1 MLFLN
6 NDCSMFYW
14 VQKACQK
21 QLAFR
26 GTCYCDHNISVT
38 PKCLIFS
45 KACNDNHSCCC
56 CCFFLGGGGGGGGF
70 SILARNCPLTIVFI
84 PLFVSIFFPIFKYQL
99 LQLKPAPQTPAI
111 PMLPFNLCPF
121 RSSLRPPLHELRFIF
136 VSLQVPWERCIDNFL
151 QKYDSSL
158 FYREKSNSAAS
169 NWIGL
174 FSGVENNRERR
185 DLAPD
190 ILHEIIVK
198 QRPDRIT
205 GYNRW

>member
-1 MLFLN
+1 MVITVAFFNILAGKKLASHDNVHPSICLYFLF
-6 NDCSMFYW
+6 F
-14 VQKACQK
+14 
-21 QLAFR
+21 
-26 GTCYCDHNISVT
+26 
-38 PKCLIFS
+38 
-45 KACNDNHSCCC
+45 
-56 CCFFLGGGGGGGGF
+56 FFLLKI
-70 SILARNCPLTIVFI
+70 SAAPVLQT
-84 PLFVSIFFPIFKYQL
+84 YL
-99 LQLKPAPQTPAI
+99 LKQSPQTPAI
-111 PMLPFNLCPF
+111 PMIPFNLCPF
-121 RSSLRPPLHELRFIF
+121 RSSLHPPPHQLRFIY
-136 VSLQVPWERCIDNFL
+136 VSFWVPWERCIDNFL